1 MDNGEKT
8 YMWLIIIA
16 FIGFAIATGFAAME
30 LVQLNEP
37 LDSGIYKPNPFQ

>member
-16 FIGFAIATGFAAME
+16 FIGFAIATGFALME
-30 LVQLNEP
+30 SKEMSAP
-37 LDSGIYKPNPFQ
+37 IEGYSANPFQ